1 MSRDTT
7 PQRSYMATA
16 HSETRTWYVLDADG
30 QVLGRLA
37 AQAASLL
44 KGKHLP
50 TYTPHA
56 DMGDGVIVVNAAKV
70 RLTGRKLDQKM
81 LRRHSGYL
89 GGLKEIPYRQV
100 MRERPNLAVERA
112 IKGMLPHTR
121 LGAVMY
127 RRLKVYAGP
136 THPHV
141 AQKPVPWQGPTGIA
155 QVAQGEDE

>member
-7 PQRSYMATA
+7 AQRSYMATA
-16 HSETRTWYVLDADG
+16 QSEKRTWYVLDADG

-100 MRERPNLAVERA
+100 MKERPQVAVERA

-136 THPHV
+136 SHPHE
-141 AQKPVPWQGPTGIA
+141 AQQPVPWTGA
-155 QVAQGEDE
+155 ANVGKAEED

>member
-7 PQRSYMATA
+7 AQRSYMATA
-16 HSETRTWYVLDADG
+16 QSEKRTWYVLDAEG

-100 MRERPNLAVERA
+100 MRERPEVAVERA

-136 THPHV
+136 SHPHV
-141 AQKPVPWQGPTGIA
+141 AQQPVPWTGA
-155 QVAQGEDE
+155 ASVAKGEEE

>member
-1 MSRDTT
+1 MSKDTT
-7 PQRSYMATA
+7 AQRSYMATA
-16 HSETRTWYVLDADG
+16 HSEPRTWYVLDAEG

-37 AQAASLL
+37 AQAAALL
-44 KGKHLP
+44 KGKHLA

-100 MRERPNLAVERA
+100 MRTRPEVAVERA
-112 IKGMLPHTR
+112 IRGMLPHTR

-136 THPHV
+136 SHPHE
-141 AQKPVPWQGPTGIA
+141 AQRPVPWRGYAEIGKA
-155 QVAQGEDE
+155 EEE

>member
-7 PQRSYMATA
+7 PQRSYMATGT
-16 HSETRTWYVLDADG
+16 SEKRTWYVLDAEG
-30 QVLGRLA
+30 QVLGRMA

-44 KGKHLP
+44 KGKHKP

-56 DMGDGVIVVNAAKV
+56 DMGDGVIVINAAKV
-70 RLTGRKLDQKM
+70 RLTGRKLDQKQ

-100 MRERPNLAVERA
+100 MRERPEVAVEHA

-121 LGAVMY
+121 LGAQMY
-127 RRLKVYAGP
+127 RRLRVYKGAQ
-136 THPHV
+136 HPHEAQQPV
-141 AQKPVPWQGPTGIA
+141 AWLGAAKSTA
-155 QVAQGEDE
+155 GEEG

>member
-7 PQRSYMATA
+7 AQRSYMATGT
-16 HSETRTWYVLDADG
+16 SETRTWYVLDGEG

-37 AQAASLL
+37 VQAASLL
-44 KGKHLP
+44 KGKHKP

-56 DMGDGVIVVNAAKV
+56 DMGDGVIVINAAKV
-70 RLTGRKLDQKM
+70 RLTGRKLDQKQ

-100 MRERPNLAVERA
+100 MRERPEVAVERA

-121 LGAVMY
+121 LGAQMY
-127 RRLKVYAGP
+127 RRLRVYKG
-136 THPHV
+136 TQHPHEAQQPV
-141 AQKPVPWQGPTGIA
+141 AWTGPA
-155 QVAQGEDE
+155 KKSVGEEG

>member
-7 PQRSYMATA
+7 AQRSYMATA
-16 HSETRTWYVLDADG
+16 QSEKRTWYVLDADG

-37 AQAASLL
+37 SQAASLL

-50 TYTPHA
+50 AYTPHA

-100 MRERPNLAVERA
+100 MRERPELAVERA

-136 THPHV
+136 SHPHE
-141 AQKPVPWQGPTGIA
+141 AQQPVPWTGA
-155 QVAQGEDE
+155 ENVAKGEEG

>member
-1 MSRDTT
+1 MSKETT

-16 HSETRTWYVLDADG
+16 RTEPRTWYVLDADG

-37 AQAASLL
+37 TQAASLL
-44 KGKHLP
+44 RGKHKP

-56 DMGDGVIVVNAAKV
+56 DMGDGVIVINAAKV
-70 RLTGRKLDQKM
+70 RLTGRKLDQKL

-100 MRERPNLAVERA
+100 MRDRPELAVERA

-121 LGAVMY
+121 LGADMY
-127 RRLKVYAGP
+127 RRLRVYRGSE
-136 THPHV
+136 HPHA
-141 AQKPVPWQGPTGIA
+141 AQAPVPWTGPERRGA
-155 QVAQGEDE
+155 SGEEG

>member
-7 PQRSYMATA
+7 AQRSYMANA
-16 HSETRTWYVLDADG
+16 QSEKRTWYVLDAEG
-30 QVLGRLA
+30 LVLGRLA

-100 MRERPNLAVERA
+100 MRERPEIAVERA

-127 RRLKVYAGP
+127 RRLKVYPGP
-136 THPHV
+136 NHPHE
-141 AQKPVPWQGPTGIA
+141 AQKPVPWTGA
-155 QVAQGEDE
+155 ENVARAEEE

>member
-7 PQRSYMATA
+7 AQRSYMATA
-16 HSETRTWYVLDADG
+16 QSEKRTWYVLDADG

-44 KGKHLP
+44 KGKHKP

-70 RLTGRKLDQKM
+70 RLTGRKLDQKQ

-100 MRERPNLAVERA
+100 MRERPEIAVERA

-121 LGAVMY
+121 LGADMF
-127 RRLKVYAGP
+127 RRLRVYKGAE
-136 THPHV
+136 HPHEAQQPV
-141 AQKPVPWQGPTGIA
+141 AWTGPRTLTA
-155 QVAQGEDE
+155 GEEG